1 MHDRAAT
8 CRAWMLAPGAGGVE
22 GVAGRGAGGL
32 RFRLHTTSSPGSVA
46 IDRAWAELCAENE
59 RLFDGSFLSVEEW
72 TPPDASAGTRFGVR
86 PGASP
91 GVFTCRVERYRRL
104 AVAGI
109 VAECQRVRLLALT
122 GVVTA
127 RDRDGV
133 EHVLMGLRASKTR
146 MYGGLWEFAPA
157 GGVDPPGE
165 GQTFDSLLLRRVL
178 VRELEEE
185 VGLPAEALGA
195 CDPVMVVLNE
205 EARSYDV
212 VMRTKLVVGLE
223 EARRR
228 ITGGSW
234 EYERVEWVPV
244 SDVPAF
250 VRDYQLVPQ
259 GREMVRVLASE

>member
-1 MHDRAAT
+1 MHDRAST
-8 CRAWMLAPGAGGVE
+8 CRAWTLAPDA
-22 GVAGRGAGGL
+22 GL
-32 RFRLHTTSSPGSVA
+32 RFRLQRSSSPGSET
-46 IDRAWAELCAENE
+46 IDRAWKEMCAENE
-59 RLFDGSFLSVEEW
+59 RLFDGWFLSVEDW
-72 TPPDASAGTRFGVR
+72 SPPETVNGR
-86 PGASP
+86 PGTGRAASP
-91 GVFTCRVERYRRL
+91 GLFSCRVERYRRL
-104 AVAGI
+104 AVAGS
-109 VAECQRVRLLALT
+109 VPECESVRLLALT

-127 RDRDGV
+127 RDRGGI
-133 EHVLMGLRASKTR
+133 EHVLMGLRAAKTR

-165 GQTFDSLLLRRVL
+165 GQTFDALLLRRVL

-244 SDVPAF
+244 SGVHAF
-250 VRDYQLVPQ
+250 VRDHQLVPQ
-259 GREMVRVLASE
+259 GREMVRVLASDAAGK

>member
-1 MHDRAAT
+1 M
-8 CRAWMLAPGAGGVE
+8 
-22 GVAGRGAGGL
+22 
-32 RFRLHTTSSPGSVA
+32 
-46 IDRAWAELCAENE
+46 CAEND
-59 RLFDGSFLSVEEW
+59 RLFDGWFLSVEHW
-72 TPPDASAGTRFGVR
+72 SPPEPTAARIGGMRASAF
-86 PGASP
+86 

-104 AVAGI
+104 AVARF
-109 VAECQRVRLLALT
+109 VPECADVRLLALT

-127 RDRDGV
+127 RDREGV
-133 EHVLMGLRASKTR
+133 EHVLMGLRAAKTR

-165 GQTFDSLLLRRVL
+165 GQTFDALLLRRVL

-244 SDVPAF
+244 ADVNNF
-250 VRDYQLVPQ
+250 VRDHQLVPQ
-259 GREMVRVLASE
+259 GREMVQVLTTG

>member
-1 MHDRAAT
+1 MHDRAST
-8 CRAWMLAPGAGGVE
+8 CRAWTLAPGT
-22 GVAGRGAGGL
+22 GRGPANGSGGL

-46 IDRAWAELCAENE
+46 IDRAWDTLCSKNE
-59 RLFDGSFLSVEEW
+59 RLFDGSFLSVEAW
-72 TPPDASAGTRFGVR
+72 TPPDASSGTRLGVR
-86 PGASP
+86 HVASP

-109 VAECQRVRLLALT
+109 VPECAGVRLLALT

-127 RDRDGV
+127 RDRDGI

-165 GQTFDSLLLRRVL
+165 GQPFDALLLRRVL

-244 SDVPAF
+244 ADVNNF
-250 VRDYQLVPQ
+250 VRDHQLVPQ
-259 GREMVRVLASE
+259 GREMVRVLARE